1 MNLSVTRRTLCLSLA
16 ASILTHDARSLL
28 RSAYAATHP
37 KGSFRGRVVAEW
49 LPNGLEMKLAE
60 PFEYIAVDGTS
71 WPVPAGAIVDG
82 ASIPRVFWSIIGG
95 PFEGLYRE
103 PSVVHDHYC
112 GIRTRPV
119 QAVHSVFFEA
129 MLTAGVPES
138 RAWLMYKA
146 VSKFGPTWTEA
157 ALLEKCGSASADADP
172 AKCPRSAPAPAD
184 VVMPTIDKARLNAF
198 AKEVE
203 GKVSPDDLALLKD
216 AIAKVD

>member
-1 MNLSVTRRTLCLSLA
+1 
-16 ASILTHDARSLL
+16 
-28 RSAYAATHP
+28 
-37 KGSFRGRVVAEW
+37 VVAEW

-60 PFEYIAVDGTS
+60 PFEYIAADGTS

-112 GIRTRPV
+112 SIRTRPV
-119 QAVHSVFFEA
+119 QTVHSVFFEA
-129 MLTAGVPES
+129 MLTSGVPES

-157 ALLEKCGSASADADP
+157 VLPEKCGSHVDP
-172 AKCPRSAPAPAD
+172 AKCPRSAPAPAE
-184 VVMPTIDKARLNAF
+184 VVMPTIDKARLAAF
-198 AKEVE
+198 ANEVE
-203 GKVSPDDLALLKD
+203 GEVSPADLTLLKD
-216 AIAKVD
+216 AIAKMD

>member
-1 MNLSVTRRTLCLSLA
+1 
-16 ASILTHDARSLL
+16 
-28 RSAYAATHP
+28 
-37 KGSFRGRVVAEW
+37 VVAEW

-60 PFEYIAVDGTS
+60 PFEYIAADGTS

-129 MLTAGVPES
+129 MLTSGVPES

-157 ALLEKCGSASADADP
+157 VLPEKCGPASAEADP
-172 AKCPRSAPAPAD
+172 AKCPRSAPAPAE
-184 VVMPTIDKARLNAF
+184 VVMPEVDKARLTAF
-198 AKEVE
+198 ANEVE
-203 GKVSPDDLALLKD
+203 GEVSPADLALLKD
-216 AIAKVD
+216 AIANMD

>member
-1 MNLSVTRRTLCLSLA
+1 MNIAVTRRTLCFSLA
-16 ASILTHDARSLL
+16 ASILPLHAHSLTG
-28 RSAYAATHP
+28 SAYAATPP

-60 PFEYIAVDGTS
+60 PFEYIAADGTS

-129 MLTAGVPES
+129 MLTSGVPES

-157 ALLEKCGSASADADP
+157 VLPEKCGSDADP
-172 AKCPRSAPAPAD
+172 GKCPRSAPAPAD
-184 VVMPTIDKARLNAF
+184 VVIPTIDKARLTAF
-198 AKEVE
+198 ANEVE
-203 GKVSPDDLALLKD
+203 SEVSPTDLALLKD
-216 AIAKVD
+216 AIAKMN